1 MTTNSDDGDDN
12 KKLKLKKP
20 GKLELSKTVEQG
32 QVKQS
37 FSHGRSKQVSVEVKR
52 KRTYQRGESGRMTE
66 VQQGS
71 GQQEAEKAFQQ
82 PTGQQAPSGQRQQ
95 PAQAKS
101 QPQQPAES
109 RSTPEEQA
117 TRTLEREQQRT
128 GRTLTESE
136 RQARLR
142 ALEQAERDREERE
155 RKRQEEEERRRRQA
169 EEEAQ
174 RREEEEKRRQAE
186 EEARKQLEAEEAE
199 RQRQKEAE
207 EAAQQTPQDTGADA
221 PAAADSQPAAEAEPE
236 AAPVPESEETADAR
250 AKRKAKEARDKDDAA
265 AEEAGGR
272 VKRAKGG
279 EKKPGGGGRNKG
291 GDDRRRGRLTIS
303 QALEGGEGNR
313 SRSQAQLKRQRQR
326 QKQQQSQQPP
336 KKVVREV
343 QIPDV
348 ITVGELANRM
358 AERSGDVI
366 KQLMQ
371 LGTMATINQSI
382 DPETA
387 ELIVQEFGHTPKRVS
402 DADVEDVLHT
412 EEDRE
417 EDLKPRAP
425 VVTVMGHVDH
435 GKTSL
440 LDALRKTDVV
450 AGEAGGITQHIGA
463 YQVVLSGGAGI
474 TFLDTPGHAAFTQMR
489 SRGAD
494 VTDIVVLVV
503 AADDSVKDQTVEAI
517 NHAKAAEKPIVV
529 AINKCDK
536 PEANPDKVRQELL
549 NYEIVTEDMGG
560 ETQAIEV
567 SATTREGLDQLE
579 EAILLQAEILEL
591 KANPDRAAEGVVVE
605 AKLEKGRGPVAT
617 ILVQR
622 GTLKKG
628 DNFVAGAEWGRVRA
642 LVNDRGENVN
652 SAGPS
657 IPVELLG
664 LQGTPKAGDEVI
676 VVDNEQRAREI
687 SEYRQE
693 RQREKEVAASGRASL
708 ETMLSQ
714 IKEGQASELPVVIKA
729 DVQGSLEAIQGALGQ
744 IGNDEVQPNILHH
757 GVGGINESDVTL
769 AGASGAVIIAFN
781 VRANGKAREM
791 AKQEGVNIRYYS
803 VIYNL
808 IDDVKQA
815 LQGMLSPEAREEF
828 IGYAEIRQV
837 FSVTKVGKVAGCR
850 VTEGV
855 VKRGAGVRLLR
866 DNRVIYEGNLKTL
879 KRFKDEVREV
889 KDGYEC
895 GISLENWE
903 DIQEGDVLECY
914 EVKEVQ
920 RTL

>member
-1 MTTNSDDGDDN
+1 MTTNSDDGDD

-66 VQQGS
+66 VRQGS
-71 GQQEAEKAFQQ
+71 GQQEAEKAFQ
-82 PTGQQAPSGQRQQ
+82 PSGGGQQAPAGERQQ
-95 PAQAKS
+95 PLQAR
-101 QPQQPAES
+101 QQSAES
-109 RSTPEEQA
+109 RGGTPEENA
-117 TRTLEREQQRT
+117 TRTLEREQQRA

-142 ALEQAERDREERE
+142 ALEQAERDKEERE
-155 RKRQEEEERRRRQA
+155 RRRQEEEERRRREA
-169 EEEAQ
+169 EEEAK

-199 RQRQKEAE
+199 KRRQKETE
-207 EAAQQTPQDTGADA
+207 EAQPADTGSAA
-221 PAAADSQPAAEAEPE
+221 PAKPSETGDQPAEPQATGEAGPAAEP
-236 AAPVPESEETADAR
+236 EETADAR
-250 AKRKAKEARDKDDAA
+250 AKRKAKEGREKDDAA

-279 EKKPGGGGRNKG
+279 EKKPAAKKG
-291 GDDRRRGRLTIS
+291 DERRRGRLTIS
-303 QALEGGEGNR
+303 QALEGGEDSR
-313 SRSQAQLKRQRQR
+313 ARSQAQLKRQRQR

-336 KKVVREV
+336 QKVVREV

-402 DADVEDVLHT
+402 DADVEDVLQT

-417 EDLKPRAP
+417 ADLKPRAP

-440 LDALRKTDVV
+440 LDALRQTDVV

-536 PEANPDKVRQELL
+536 PEADPDKVRQELL
-549 NYEIVTEDMGG
+549 SYEIVTEDMGG

-567 SATTREGLDQLE
+567 SATTRDGLEQLE

-591 KANPDRAAEGVVVE
+591 KANPGRAAEGVVVE

-642 LVNDRGENVN
+642 LVNDRGENVS

-657 IPVELLG
+657 IPVEVLG

-693 RQREKEVAASGRASL
+693 RQREKEVASSGRASL
-708 ETMLSQ
+708 ESMLNQ

-744 IGNDEVQPNILHH
+744 IGNDEVQPNILHA
-757 GVGGINESDVTL
+757 GVGGINESDITL
-769 AGASGAVIIAFN
+769 AGASGAVVIAFN

-866 DNRVIYEGNLKTL
+866 DQKVIYEGNLKTL

-914 EVKEVQ
+914 EVREVQ

>member
-1 MTTNSDDGDDN
+1 MTTNSDDGDD

-66 VQQGS
+66 VRQGS
-71 GQQEAEKAFQQ
+71 GQQEAEKAFEPSGGQQ
-82 PTGQQAPSGQRQQ
+82 PPAGERQQ
-95 PAQAKS
+95 PAQAR
-101 QPQQPAES
+101 QQPAGS
-109 RSTPEEQA
+109 RGGTPKENA
-117 TRTLEREQQRT
+117 TRTLEREQQRA
-128 GRTLTESE
+128 GRTLTDSE

-142 ALEQAERDREERE
+142 ALEQAERDKEERE
-155 RKRQEEEERRRRQA
+155 RRRQEEEERRRRQA
-169 EEEAQ
+169 EEEAK

-186 EEARKQLEAEEAE
+186 EEARKQLEAEEQE
-199 RQRQKEAE
+199 RRRQKEAE
-207 EAAQQTPQDTGADA
+207 EAPAAGTAEAGAEA
-221 PAAADSQPAAEAEPE
+221 PAAETQPAGEPEPAAEAG
-236 AAPVPESEETADAR
+236 AEETADAR
-250 AKRKAKEARDKDDAA
+250 AKRKAKEGREKDDAA

-279 EKKPGGGGRNKG
+279 EKKPAAKKG
-291 GDDRRRGRLTIS
+291 DERRRGRLTIS
-303 QALEGGEGNR
+303 QALEGGDGNR

-336 KKVVREV
+336 QKVVREV

-358 AERSGDVI
+358 AERGGDVI

-402 DADVEDVLHT
+402 DADVEDVLQT
-412 EEDRE
+412 EEDRA

-517 NHAKAAEKPIVV
+517 NHAKAAQKPIVV

-579 EAILLQAEILEL
+579 EAILLQAELLEL

-617 ILVQR
+617 LLVQR

-642 LVNDRGENVN
+642 LVNDRGENVGE
-652 SAGPS
+652 AGPS
-657 IPVELLG
+657 IPVEVLG
-664 LQGTPKAGDEVI
+664 LQGTPRAGDEVI

-693 RQREKEVAASGRASL
+693 RQREKEVASSGRASL
-708 ETMLSQ
+708 ESMLNQ

-744 IGNDEVQPNILHH
+744 IGNEEVQPNILHA
-757 GVGGINESDVTL
+757 GVGGINESDITL
-769 AGASGAVIIAFN
+769 AGASGAVVIAFN

-791 AKQEGVNIRYYS
+791 AKQDGVNIRYYS

-850 VTEGV
+850 ITEGV

-866 DNRVIYEGNLKTL
+866 DNKVIYEGSLKTL

-914 EVKEVQ
+914 EVREIQ

>member
-1 MTTNSDDGDDN
+1 MTTNSDDGDD

-66 VQQGS
+66 VRQDS
-71 GQQEAEKAFQQ
+71 GQQEAEKAFQ
-82 PTGQQAPSGQRQQ
+82 PSGGQQAPAGERQQ
-95 PAQAKS
+95 PARARQ
-101 QPQQPAES
+101 QTQQPAGS
-109 RSTPEEQA
+109 RGGTPEENA
-117 TRTLEREQQRT
+117 TRTLEREQQRA
-128 GRTLTESE
+128 GRTLTEGE

-142 ALEQAERDREERE
+142 ALEQAERDKEERE
-155 RKRQEEEERRRRQA
+155 RRRQEEDERRRRQA
-169 EEEAQ
+169 EEEAK
-174 RREEEEKRRQAE
+174 RREDEEKRRQAE
-186 EEARKQLEAEEAE
+186 EEARKQLEAEEQE
-199 RQRQKEAE
+199 KRRQKEAE
-207 EAAQQTPQDTGADA
+207 EAPAADA
-221 PAAADSQPAAEAEPE
+221 ASGEAAETGDHPAGQQPAAEAAPAAEP
-236 AAPVPESEETADAR
+236 EETADAR
-250 AKRKAKEARDKDDAA
+250 AKRKAKEGREKDDAA

-279 EKKPGGGGRNKG
+279 EKKPAAKKG
-291 GDDRRRGRLTIS
+291 DERRRGRLTIS
-303 QALEGGEGNR
+303 QALEGGENSR
-313 SRSQAQLKRQRQR
+313 ARSQAQLKRQRQR

-336 KKVVREV
+336 QKVVREV

-402 DADVEDVLHT
+402 DADVEDVLQT
-412 EEDRE
+412 EADRE
-417 EDLKPRAP
+417 EDLQPRAP

-517 NHAKAAEKPIVV
+517 NHAKAAQKPIVV

-549 NYEIVTEDMGG
+549 SYEIVTEDMGG

-567 SATTREGLDQLE
+567 SATTRDGLEQLE

-642 LVNDRGENVN
+642 LVNDRSENVA

-657 IPVELLG
+657 IPVEVLG
-664 LQGTPKAGDEVI
+664 LQGTPRAGDEVI

-693 RQREKEVAASGRASL
+693 RQREKEVASSGRASL
-708 ETMLSQ
+708 ESMLNQ

-744 IGNDEVQPNILHH
+744 IGNEEVQPNILHA
-757 GVGGINESDVTL
+757 GVGGINESDITL
-769 AGASGAVIIAFN
+769 AGASGAVVIAFN

-791 AKQEGVNIRYYS
+791 AKQDGVNIRYYS

-850 VTEGV
+850 ITEGV

-914 EVKEVQ
+914 EVREVQ

>member
-1 MTTNSDDGDDN
+1 MTTNSDDGDSD

-52 KRTYQRGESGRMTE
+52 KRTYQRGETGRMTE
-66 VQQGS
+66 VRQGETE
-71 GQQEAEKAFQQ
+71 EAEKAFQGPGQSPGQKAGSEAGGQAAQQ
-82 PTGQQAPSGQRQQ
+82 PTEARGGSAR
-95 PAQAKS
+95 
-101 QPQQPAES
+101 EN
-109 RSTPEEQA
+109 A
-117 TRTLEREQQRT
+117 TKTLEREQQRA

-142 ALEQAERDREERE
+142 ALEQAERERE
-155 RKRQEEEERRRRQA
+155 QREKRRQEEEERRKREA
-169 EEEAQ
+169 EEEAK
-174 RREEEEKRRQAE
+174 RREEDEKRRQAE
-186 EEARKQLEAEEAE
+186 EEARKQLEAEEE
-199 RQRQKEAE
+199 QRRKEKEAKE
-207 EAAQQTPQDTGADA
+207 GAQASDQGPGEAEPAEAA
-221 PAAADSQPAAEAEPE
+221 PAGEQPAAEPAAEPD
-236 AAPVPESEETADAR
+236 SEETR
-250 AKRKAKEARDKDDAA
+250 ARKAREKKAKDDEAVL
-265 AEEAGGR
+265 EEAGGR
-272 VKRAKGG
+272 VKKAKGGG
-279 EKKPGGGGRNKG
+279 EKKPAAKKG
-291 GDDRRRGRLTIS
+291 GEERRRGRLTIS
-303 QALEGGEGNR
+303 QALEGGETSR

-336 KKVVREV
+336 QKVVREV

-348 ITVGELANRM
+348 ITVAELANRM

-387 ELIVQEFGHTPKRVS
+387 ELLVQEFGHTPKRVS
-402 DADVEDVLHT
+402 DADVEDVLQT
-412 EEDRE
+412 EEDRA
-417 EDLKPRAP
+417 EDLQPRAP

-440 LDALRKTDVV
+440 LDALRQTDVV

-463 YQVVLSGGAGI
+463 YQVVLSGGSGI

-567 SATTREGLDQLE
+567 SATTRDGLEQLE

-642 LVNDRGENVN
+642 LVNDRGENVKE
-652 SAGPS
+652 AGPS
-657 IPVELLG
+657 IPVEILG

-693 RQREKEVAASGRASL
+693 RQREKEVASSGRQSL
-708 ETMLSQ
+708 ETMLSE

-729 DVQGSLEAIQGALGQ
+729 DVQGSLEAIQAAVQ
-744 IGNDEVQPNILHH
+744 QAGNEEVKANILHA
-757 GVGGINESDVTL
+757 GVGGINESDITL
-769 AGASGAVIIAFN
+769 AEASNAVIIAFN
-781 VRANGKAREM
+781 VRANAKAREM
-791 AKQEGVNIRYYS
+791 AKQNGINIRYYS

-828 IGYAEIRQV
+828 IGYAEIRAV
-837 FSVTKVGKVAGCR
+837 FNVTKVGKVAGCR

-866 DNRVIYEGNLKTL
+866 DNKVIYEGNLKTL

-895 GISLENWE
+895 GIALENWD

-914 EVKEVQ
+914 ETRQVE

>member
-1 MTTNSDDGDDN
+1 MTTNSDDGDD

-66 VQQGS
+66 VRQGS
-71 GQQEAEKAFQQ
+71 GQQEAEKAFQ
-82 PTGQQAPSGQRQQ
+82 PSGGGQQAPAGERQQ
-95 PAQAKS
+95 PAQAR
-101 QPQQPAES
+101 QQPAES
-109 RSTPEEQA
+109 RGGTPEENA
-117 TRTLEREQQRT
+117 TRTLEREQQRA

-142 ALEQAERDREERE
+142 ALEQAERDKEERE
-155 RKRQEEEERRRRQA
+155 RRRQEEEERRRREA
-169 EEEAQ
+169 EEEAK

-199 RQRQKEAE
+199 KRRQKDTE
-207 EAAQQTPQDTGADA
+207 EAQPADTGSAA
-221 PAAADSQPAAEAEPE
+221 PAKPSETGDQPAEPQATGEAGPAAEP
-236 AAPVPESEETADAR
+236 EETADAR
-250 AKRKAKEARDKDDAA
+250 AKRKAKEGREKDDAA

-279 EKKPGGGGRNKG
+279 EKKPAAKKG
-291 GDDRRRGRLTIS
+291 DERRRGRLTIS
-303 QALEGGEGNR
+303 QALEGGEDSR
-313 SRSQAQLKRQRQR
+313 ARSQAQLKRQRQR

-336 KKVVREV
+336 QKVVREV

-402 DADVEDVLHT
+402 DADVEDVLQT
-412 EEDRE
+412 EEDRA
-417 EDLKPRAP
+417 EDLQPRAP

-463 YQVVLSGGAGI
+463 YQVVLSGGTGI

-536 PEANPDKVRQELL
+536 PEADPDKVRQELL
-549 NYEIVTEDMGG
+549 SYEIVTEDMGG

-567 SATTREGLDQLE
+567 SATTRDGLEQLE

-591 KANPDRAAEGVVVE
+591 KANPGRAAEGVVVE

-642 LVNDRGENVN
+642 LVNDRGENVS

-657 IPVELLG
+657 IPVEVLG

-693 RQREKEVAASGRASL
+693 RQREKEVASSGRASL
-708 ETMLSQ
+708 ESMLNQ

-744 IGNDEVQPNILHH
+744 IGNDEVQPNILHA
-757 GVGGINESDVTL
+757 GVGGINESDITL
-769 AGASGAVIIAFN
+769 AGASGAVVIAFN

-866 DNRVIYEGNLKTL
+866 DQKVIYEGHLKTL

-914 EVKEVQ
+914 EVREVQ

>member
-1 MTTNSDDGDDN
+1 MTTNSDDGDDT

-66 VQQGS
+66 VREGG
-71 GQQEAEKAFQQ
+71 GQQEAEKAFQ
-82 PTGQQAPSGQRQQ
+82 PASGQQAPGGERQQ
-95 PAQAKS
+95 PAQARR
-101 QPQQPAES
+101 QPAES
-109 RSTPEEQA
+109 RGNTPEENA
-117 TRTLEREQQRT
+117 TRTLEREQQRA

-142 ALEQAERDREERE
+142 ALEQAEREREERE
-155 RKRQEEEERRRRQA
+155 RRRREQEERRQREAQ
-169 EEEAQ
+169 EEAQ
-174 RREEEEKRRQAE
+174 RREEAEKRRQAE

-199 RQRQKEAE
+199 KRRQKGAE
-207 EAAQQTPQDTGADA
+207 EAAPASEAAAEQPAEGTSADS
-221 PAAADSQPAAEAEPE
+221 PAAQQPAAEAGSAAE
-236 AAPVPESEETADAR
+236 AEETADAR
-250 AKRKAKEARDKDDAA
+250 AKRKAREGRDKDDAA
-265 AEEAGGR
+265 AEEAGGK

-279 EKKPGGGGRNKG
+279 EKKPAAKKG
-291 GDDRRRGRLTIS
+291 DERRRGRLTIS
-303 QALEGGEGNR
+303 QALEGGETSR

-336 KKVVREV
+336 QKVVREV

-402 DADVEDVLHT
+402 DADVEDVLQT
-412 EEDRE
+412 EADRE
-417 EDLKPRAP
+417 EDLQPRAP

-440 LDALRKTDVV
+440 LDAMRKTDVV

-517 NHAKAAEKPIVV
+517 NHAKAAQKPIVV

-536 PEANPDKVRQELL
+536 PEADPDKVRQELL
-549 NYEIVTEDMGG
+549 SYEIVTENMGG

-567 SATTREGLDQLE
+567 SATTRDGLEQLE
-579 EAILLQAEILEL
+579 EAILLQSEILEL
-591 KANPDRAAEGVVVE
+591 KANPNRAAEGVVVE

-652 SAGPS
+652 AAGPS
-657 IPVELLG
+657 IPVEVLG
-664 LQGTPKAGDEVI
+664 LQGTPRAGDEVI

-693 RQREKEVAASGRASL
+693 RQREKEVASSGRASL
-708 ETMLSQ
+708 ESMLNQ

-744 IGNDEVQPNILHH
+744 IGNAEVQPNILHA
-757 GVGGINESDVTL
+757 GVGGINESDITL
-769 AGASGAVIIAFN
+769 AGASGAVVIAFN

-791 AKQEGVNIRYYS
+791 AKQDGVNIRYYS

-850 VTEGV
+850 ITEGV

-914 EVKEVQ
+914 EVREVQ